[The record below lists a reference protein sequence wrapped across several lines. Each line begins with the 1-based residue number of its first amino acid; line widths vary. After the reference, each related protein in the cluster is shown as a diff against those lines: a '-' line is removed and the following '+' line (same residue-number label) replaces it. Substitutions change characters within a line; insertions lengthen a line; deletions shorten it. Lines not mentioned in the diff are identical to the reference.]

1 MEIAV
6 LALGCF
12 WGPEIKFSKIDGIIK
27 TEVGYCGGNS
37 SITTYKEVCT
47 GNTNHAEVVK
57 LDFDEK
63 IITYEKI
70 LKIFF
75 QIHDPTTLNSQGP
88 DFGTQY
94 RSEIFY
100 LNDNQKMIAEKV
112 LNEVNERLSGKVVT
126 KISLLKNY
134 CPAEEY
140 HQKYLESLHIPGA
153 IFFDIDENSRKD
165 TALPHMLVDQMSW
178 DKIVS
183 NMGIKKND
191 EIVIY
196 DNSDVISSCRGWFNF
211 IYYGHDPKLINVLNG
226 GLRKWLKE
234 KKKVTDEISNIDK
247 SDYKGSERKDLV
259 KSKQAIDQ
267 NIDEKIFTLIDARS
281 RERFEGKIPEPRKGL
296 RSGCIKNSFCIPF
309 NDCLNDD
316 KTFKNKDQLKKIFKT
331 SIENLEQ
338 KKIVFSCG
346 SGVTAC
352 VLALAYSL
360 INDKYLPCIYDGSWA
375 EYGLI

>member
-63 IITYEKI
+63 IISYEKI

-112 LNEVNERLSGKVVT
+112 LSEVNARLSGKVVT
-126 KISLLKNY
+126 RISLLKNY
-134 CPAEEY
+134 CTAEEY
-140 HQKYLESLHIPGA
+140 HQKYLEK
-153 IFFDIDENSRKD
+153 R
-165 TALPHMLVDQMSW
+165 
-178 DKIVS
+178 
-183 NMGIKKND
+183 
-191 EIVIY
+191 
-196 DNSDVISSCRGWFNF
+196 
-211 IYYGHDPKLINVLNG
+211 
-226 GLRKWLKE
+226 
-234 KKKVTDEISNIDK
+234 
-247 SDYKGSERKDLV
+247 
-259 KSKQAIDQ
+259 
-267 NIDEKIFTLIDARS
+267 
-281 RERFEGKIPEPRKGL
+281 
-296 RSGCIKNSFCIPF
+296 
-309 NDCLNDD
+309 
-316 KTFKNKDQLKKIFKT
+316 
-331 SIENLEQ
+331 
-338 KKIVFSCG
+338 
-346 SGVTAC
+346 
-352 VLALAYSL
+352 
-360 INDKYLPCIYDGSWA
+360 
-375 EYGLI
+375 

>member
-12 WGPEIKFSKIDGIIK
+12 WGPEIKFSKIEGIIK

-37 SITTYKEVCT
+37 QTTTYKEVCT

-63 IITYEKI
+63 IISYEKI

-100 LNDNQKMIAEKV
+100 LNSNQKLIAEKI

-140 HQKYLESLHIPGA
+140 HQKYLEK
-153 IFFDIDENSRKD
+153 R
-165 TALPHMLVDQMSW
+165 
-178 DKIVS
+178 
-183 NMGIKKND
+183 
-191 EIVIY
+191 
-196 DNSDVISSCRGWFNF
+196 
-211 IYYGHDPKLINVLNG
+211 
-226 GLRKWLKE
+226 
-234 KKKVTDEISNIDK
+234 
-247 SDYKGSERKDLV
+247 
-259 KSKQAIDQ
+259 
-267 NIDEKIFTLIDARS
+267 
-281 RERFEGKIPEPRKGL
+281 
-296 RSGCIKNSFCIPF
+296 
-309 NDCLNDD
+309 
-316 KTFKNKDQLKKIFKT
+316 
-331 SIENLEQ
+331 
-338 KKIVFSCG
+338 
-346 SGVTAC
+346 
-352 VLALAYSL
+352 
-360 INDKYLPCIYDGSWA
+360 
-375 EYGLI
+375 

>member
-12 WGPEIKFSKIDGIIK
+12 WGPEIKFSKIEGIIK

-37 SITTYKEVCT
+37 STTTYKEVCT

-63 IITYEKI
+63 IISYEKI

-112 LNEVNERLSGKVVT
+112 LNEVNARLSGKVVT

-140 HQKYLESLHIPGA
+140 HQKYLEK
-153 IFFDIDENSRKD
+153 R
-165 TALPHMLVDQMSW
+165 
-178 DKIVS
+178 
-183 NMGIKKND
+183 
-191 EIVIY
+191 
-196 DNSDVISSCRGWFNF
+196 
-211 IYYGHDPKLINVLNG
+211 
-226 GLRKWLKE
+226 
-234 KKKVTDEISNIDK
+234 
-247 SDYKGSERKDLV
+247 
-259 KSKQAIDQ
+259 
-267 NIDEKIFTLIDARS
+267 
-281 RERFEGKIPEPRKGL
+281 
-296 RSGCIKNSFCIPF
+296 
-309 NDCLNDD
+309 
-316 KTFKNKDQLKKIFKT
+316 
-331 SIENLEQ
+331 
-338 KKIVFSCG
+338 
-346 SGVTAC
+346 
-352 VLALAYSL
+352 
-360 INDKYLPCIYDGSWA
+360 
-375 EYGLI
+375 